1 MYSWPYRK
9 VERSIS
15 LSLKLRDKIPSSKCY
30 IFPQDSRAR
39 NEDLEERVTSSVKKQ
54 EVVMKSLESQV
65 KLLES
70 AQKNMKSSSQGTEV
84 TQKKLTFSGRIL

>member
-1 MYSWPYRK
+1 MFSWPYRK
-9 VERSIS
+9 VEISIW
-15 LSLKLRDKIPSSKCY
+15 LSLKLEKNVY
-30 IFPQDSRAR
+30 IFLQDSRAR

-84 TQKKLTFSGRIL
+84 EKKKYFLDKFCDDFR

>member
-1 MYSWPYRK
+1 MNMFSLLYRK
-9 VERSIS
+9 VHVVVDRGM
-15 LSLKLRDKIPSSKCY
+15 KSSKCC

-39 NEDLEERVTSSVKKQ
+39 NEDLEERVTTSVKKQ

-84 TQKKLTFSGRIL
+84 KKELTFSGRIL